1 MVSIVLASHGDLAAG
16 IKQTGSMVFG
26 DQPSV
31 AVVSLEPSMGPDDF
45 RAKVEE
51 AIASF
56 EDQEQVL
63 FLVDLWGGT
72 PFNQISGLIEGHDS
86 WAIVTGVNLPMLIEA
101 YSQRFDAK
109 NTAHAIAKHLVTE
122 AKAGV
127 RVKPESLEPAAVLP
141 ICAEIEAEIS
151 GMEPEEKKPAT
162 AAAAPAGAIPP
173 GTVIG
178 DGHIKIAHVRIDT
191 RLLHGQVATTW
202 TKQINPNRIIV
213 VSDGVA
219 HDELRKTMIEQA
231 APPGVHAN
239 VVPIKK
245 MAEVVKDTRF
255 GDTKAMLLF
264 ENPQDLLKAIEAG
277 VDIKEVNIGSMAHS
291 KGKVVVTN
299 AVAMGDD
306 DVKTLEALKAKGV
319 KFEVRKVPS
328 DSSEDLDAMLKKAKA
343 ELAAQA

>member
-51 AIASF
+51 AVASF

-127 RVKPESLEPAAVLP
+127 RVKPESLEP
-141 ICAEIEAEIS
+141 
-151 GMEPEEKKPAT
+151 
-162 AAAAPAGAIPP
+162 
-173 GTVIG
+173 
-178 DGHIKIAHVRIDT
+178 
-191 RLLHGQVATTW
+191 
-202 TKQINPNRIIV
+202 
-213 VSDGVA
+213 
-219 HDELRKTMIEQA
+219 
-231 APPGVHAN
+231 
-239 VVPIKK
+239 
-245 MAEVVKDTRF
+245 
-255 GDTKAMLLF
+255 
-264 ENPQDLLKAIEAG
+264 EAG
-277 VDIKEVNIGSMAHS
+277 YGRRCSCRRHPSGNGHRRRAHQDRPRPYRHPSAAWSGGHHVD
-291 KGKVVVTN
+291 
-299 AVAMGDD
+299 
-306 DVKTLEALKAKGV
+306 
-319 KFEVRKVPS
+319 
-328 DSSEDLDAMLKKAKA
+328 
-343 ELAAQA
+343 QAD